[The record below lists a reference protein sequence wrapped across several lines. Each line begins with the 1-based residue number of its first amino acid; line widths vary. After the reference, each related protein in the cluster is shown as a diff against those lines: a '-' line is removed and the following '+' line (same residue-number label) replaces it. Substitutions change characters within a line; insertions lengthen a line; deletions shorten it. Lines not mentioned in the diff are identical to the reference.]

1 MSKLFIKFIHKRHH
15 PESGFTVMEVI
26 VASLMVFLFV
36 VGSMQAL
43 ALSAALRVK
52 AQERQRSNQLIQEDI
67 EQIRLAAENMPP
79 NQSLCSASGYSGS
92 LAEALTTATGYP
104 TTTNPSKYLIEGNTN
119 SKQYQLTRTIDTT
132 NSTNTVLKLNYEV
145 REVGQTKVIAEDYI
159 EVIPDAAIQCP

>member
-1 MSKLFIKFIHKRHH
+1 MSKLFIKFIHKRHCQD
-15 PESGFTVMEVI
+15 SGFTLMEVI

-104 TTTNPSKYLIEGNTN
+104 TTNPSKYLIEGNTN

-132 NSTNTVLKLNYEV
+132 NSTNTVLALNYEV
-145 REVGQTKVIAEDYI
+145 KEVGQTKVIAEDYI